1 MGFLDRLLGRTPSEQ
16 QRQTGAPG
24 GATAA
29 YRPATPTP
37 GQAPPPQPGASEDE
51 RAVARYR
58 YLLRTAPPEQ
68 LEALHAEAFAKLTPE
83 QRQQLLRELSNAS
96 PEEAGSSSEPADLAR
111 AATRA
116 EMRQPGTLQNTFSR
130 GSFGGGGMGMGGM
143 FAGSMMGT
151 IAGVVVGSVIA
162 DMLLGGYEQSPEA
175 QEAGDA
181 GADSGGDTGSDSGG
195 ESGGDSGTDAGGD
208 AGFAGDSSGADAG
221 GGDWAGGG
229 ESWGGGGDWGGGGGD
244 FGGGDFGGF

>member
-1 MGFLDRLLGRTPSEQ
+1 MGFLDKLLGRTPSEQ
-16 QRQTGAPG
+16 QRQSGYATGRG
-24 GATAA
+24 TASGS
-29 YRPATPTP
+29 T
-37 GQAPPPQPGASEDE
+37 QVPPQPGASEEE

-68 LEALHAEAFAKLTPE
+68 LEALHTEAFSKLTPE
-83 QRQQLLRELSNAS
+83 QRQQLLRELSSAS
-96 PEEAGSSSEPADLAR
+96 PTEAGSSTEPADLAR

-151 IAGVVVGSVIA
+151 IAGVVVGSAIA
-162 DMLLGGYEQSPEA
+162 DMMFSGYEQSPEA
-175 QEAGDA
+175 QEAGDT
-181 GADSGGDTGSDSGG
+181 GGDTGT
-195 ESGGDSGTDAGGD
+195 ETGD
-208 AGFAGDSSGADAG
+208 AGFSGEPGGAEAGSADAG

-229 ESWGGGGDWGGGGGD
+229 DSWGGGGGGDWGGGGGD
-244 FGGGDFGGF
+244 FGGF